1 MTMNTI
7 ADAQL
12 SISAVS
18 ANGRSQRSNDNG
30 QSSEQRD
37 EVVSCSCVWKIFG
50 LRADEA
56 MAAINRE
63 GLSKD
68 EVLARFGCVVAVKDV
83 SFSIKKGEIL
93 AIMGLS
99 GSGKST
105 LVRHVNRLIDATSGV
120 IRLNGVDISKV
131 SKAQLRSIRSKQVGM
146 VFQDFALLP
155 HWTVRDNVAFG
166 LELQGVPKLER
177 WAKAQAAI
185 ERMDLKGWEDR
196 VPSELSGGMRQ
207 RVGIARALAADP
219 SVLLMDEP
227 FGALDPLIR
236 RDLQDQFLE
245 LSRDLHKTTLFITHD
260 LEEAF
265 HLGDRIAIM
274 KDGAIVQ
281 IGTAADIIT
290 SPADAYVA
298 EFVRGISRI
307 PILTARHVMS
317 PLDHGA
323 LPMGDNTPMAS
334 LDTPL
339 SELIA
344 RAAEN
349 RSDIVIQDQS
359 GRAVGKVTIETMLL
373 SMKEVR

>member
-1 MTMNTI
+1 MNTI
-7 ADAQL
+7 ADANFSRSAL
-12 SISAVS
+12 STFDQQ
-18 ANGRSQRSNDNG
+18 GRPAGINPIVD
-30 QSSEQRD
+30 ERD
-37 EVVSCSCVWKIFG
+37 EVVSCSNVWKIFG
-50 LRADEA
+50 TRAGEA
-56 MAAINRE
+56 MAAIQNE

-68 EVLARFGCVVAVKDV
+68 QVLARFGCVVAVKDV
-83 SFSIKKGEIL
+83 SFSIRKGEIL

-120 IRLNGVDISKV
+120 IRLNGIDISKV
-131 SKAQLRSIRSKQVGM
+131 TTAQLRSIRSKEVGM

-185 ERMDLKGWEDR
+185 EMMDLKGWEDR

-236 RDLQDQFLE
+236 RDLQDQFLA
-245 LSRDLHKTTLFITHD
+245 LSRDLGKTTLFITHD

-281 IGTAADIIT
+281 IGTAADIIS

-298 EFVRGISRI
+298 EFVRGISRV
-307 PILTARHVMS
+307 PILTARHVMT
-317 PLDHGA
+317 PAGPDDLPFGA
-323 LPMGDNTPMAS
+323 NTPVATP
-334 LDTPL
+334 DTPL
-339 SELIA
+339 AELIA
-344 RAAEN
+344 TGART
-349 RSDIVIQDQS
+349 RSDIMIVDQS
-359 GRAVGKVTIETMLL
+359 GSAVGKVTIETMLS

>member
-1 MTMNTI
+1 
-7 ADAQL
+7 
-12 SISAVS
+12 
-18 ANGRSQRSNDNG
+18 
-30 QSSEQRD
+30 
-37 EVVSCSCVWKIFG
+37 
-50 LRADEA
+50 
-56 MAAINRE
+56 MAAIHAE

-83 SFSIKKGEIL
+83 SFSIRRGEIL

-131 SKAQLRSIRSKQVGM
+131 TSAQLRSIRSKEVGM

-166 LELQGVPKLER
+166 LELQGVTKLER

-236 RDLQDQFLE
+236 RDLQDQFLA
-245 LSRDLHKTTLFITHD
+245 LSRDLGKTTLFITHD

-281 IGTAADIIT
+281 IGTAAEIIT

-298 EFVRGISRI
+298 EFVRGISRV
-307 PILTARHVMS
+307 PILTARHVMAPAGAD
-317 PLDHGA
+317 PLPSAAD
-323 LPMGDNTPMAS
+323 LPVATP
-334 LDTPL
+334 DTPL
-339 SELIA
+339 AELIA
-344 RAAEN
+344 IGART
-349 RSDIVIQDQS
+349 RLDIMIVDQS
-359 GRAVGKVTIETMLL
+359 GRAVGKVTIETMLS

>member
-1 MTMNTI
+1 MNTF
-7 ADAQL
+7 ADATL
-12 SISAVS
+12 SRSA
-18 ANGRSQRSNDNG
+18 
-30 QSSEQRD
+30 SSTFDQGARQAGNNQGVDKRD
-37 EVVSCSCVWKIFG
+37 EVVSCSNVWKIFG
-50 LRADEA
+50 TRAREA
-56 MAAINRE
+56 MAAISNE
-63 GLSKD
+63 GLGKD

-83 SFSIKKGEIL
+83 SFSIRKGEIL

-120 IRLNGVDISKV
+120 IRLNGVDMSKV
-131 SKAQLRSIRSKQVGM
+131 TNAQLRSIRSKQVGM

-166 LELQGVPKLER
+166 LELQGVPKLQR

-236 RDLQDQFLE
+236 RDLQDQFLA
-245 LSRDLHKTTLFITHD
+245 LSRDLGKTTLFITHD

-298 EFVRGISRI
+298 EFVRGISRV
-307 PILTARHVMS
+307 PILTARHVMTPAS
-317 PLDHGA
+317 PDELTLA
-323 LPMGDNTPMAS
+323 AKTPVAT
-334 LDTPL
+334 LETPL
-339 SELIA
+339 AELIGTGA
-344 RAAEN
+344 RT
-349 RSDIVIQDQS
+349 RSDITIVDQS
-359 GRAVGKVTIETMLL
+359 GRAVGKVTIETMLS

>member
-1 MTMNTI
+1 MNKF
-7 ADAQL
+7 ADATL
-12 SISAVS
+12 SRSASSTFDQGVRP
-18 ANGRSQRSNDNG
+18 AGNN
-30 QSSEQRD
+30 QSVDQRD
-37 EVVSCSCVWKIFG
+37 EVVSCSNVWKIFG
-50 LRADEA
+50 TRAREA
-56 MAAINRE
+56 MAAILDE
-63 GLSKD
+63 DLGKD
-68 EVLARFGCVVAVKDV
+68 DVLARFGCVVAVKDV
-83 SFSIKKGEIL
+83 SFSIRKGEIL

-131 SKAQLRSIRSKQVGM
+131 TNAQLRSIRSKQVGM

-196 VPSELSGGMRQ
+196 VPAELSGGMRQ

-236 RDLQDQFLE
+236 RDLQDQFLA
-245 LSRDLHKTTLFITHD
+245 LSRDLGKTTLFITHD

-265 HLGDRIAIM
+265 HLGDRVAIM

-298 EFVRGISRI
+298 EFVRGISRV
-307 PILTARHVMS
+307 PILTARHVMT
-317 PLDHGA
+317 PAGPDDLPFGA
-323 LPMGDNTPMAS
+323 NTPVATP
-334 LDTPL
+334 DTPL
-339 SELIA
+339 AELIA
-344 RAAEN
+344 TGART
-349 RSDIVIQDQS
+349 RSDIMIVDQS
-359 GRAVGKVTIETMLL
+359 GSAVGKVTIETMLS

>member
-1 MTMNTI
+1 MDKF
-7 ADAQL
+7 ADATL
-12 SISAVS
+12 SRSAS
-18 ANGRSQRSNDNG
+18 STFDQGAREAGNN
-30 QSSEQRD
+30 QSVNQRD
-37 EVVSCSCVWKIFG
+37 EVVSCSNVWKIFG
-50 LRADEA
+50 SRAREA
-56 MAAINRE
+56 MAAMTNE
-63 GLSKD
+63 GLGKD

-83 SFSIKKGEIL
+83 SFSIRKGETL

-131 SKAQLRSIRSKQVGM
+131 TNAQLRSIRSKQVGM

-185 ERMDLKGWEDR
+185 EKMDLKGWEDR
-196 VPSELSGGMRQ
+196 IPSELSGGMRQ

-236 RDLQDQFLE
+236 RDLQDQFLA
-245 LSRDLHKTTLFITHD
+245 LSRDLGKTTLFITHD

-281 IGTAADIIT
+281 IGTAADIVS

-298 EFVRGISRI
+298 EFVRGISRV
-307 PILTARHVMS
+307 PILTARHVMTPASADELSSANS
-317 PLDHGA
+317 PVA
-323 LPMGDNTPMAS
+323 TP
-334 LDTPL
+334 DTPL
-339 SELIA
+339 AELIA
-344 RAAEN
+344 TGART
-349 RSDIVIQDQS
+349 RSDILIVDRS
-359 GRAVGKVTIETMLL
+359 GRALGKVTIETMLS
-373 SMKEVR
+373 SMKEAR

>member
-1 MTMNTI
+1 MNTI
-7 ADAQL
+7 ADAKL
-12 SISAVS
+12 SRSALLPS
-18 ANGRSQRSNDNG
+18 DQRGRPAGDN
-30 QSSEQRD
+30 QIVDERD
-37 EVVSCSCVWKIFG
+37 EVVSCSNVWKIFG
-50 LRADEA
+50 TRAREA
-56 MAAINRE
+56 MAAIHAE

-83 SFSIKKGEIL
+83 SFSIRRGEIL

-131 SKAQLRSIRSKQVGM
+131 TSAQLRSIRSKDVGM

-166 LELQGVPKLER
+166 LELQGVTKLER

-236 RDLQDQFLE
+236 RDLQDQFLA
-245 LSRDLHKTTLFITHD
+245 LSRDLGKTTLFITHD

-281 IGTAADIIT
+281 IGTAAEIIT

-298 EFVRGISRI
+298 EFVRGISRV
-307 PILTARHVMS
+307 PILTARHVMAAAGAD
-317 PLDHGA
+317 PLPSAAD
-323 LPMGDNTPMAS
+323 LPVATP
-334 LDTPL
+334 DTPL
-339 SELIA
+339 AELIA
-344 RAAEN
+344 IGART
-349 RSDIVIQDQS
+349 RSDIMIVDQS
-359 GRAVGKVTIETMLL
+359 GRAVGKVTIETMLS

>member
-1 MTMNTI
+1 MTTF
-7 ADAQL
+7 ADAKL
-12 SISAVS
+12 SRSALLPS
-18 ANGRSQRSNDNG
+18 NQRGRPAGDNQIVDG
-30 QSSEQRD
+30 RD
-37 EVVSCSCVWKIFG
+37 EVVSCSNVWKIFG
-50 LRADEA
+50 TRAREA
-56 MAAINRE
+56 MAAIHAE

-83 SFSIKKGEIL
+83 SFSIRRGEIL

-105 LVRHVNRLIDATSGV
+105 LVRHVNRLIDATSGL

-131 SKAQLRSIRSKQVGM
+131 TSAQLRSIRSKEVGM

-166 LELQGVPKLER
+166 LELQGVTKLER

-236 RDLQDQFLE
+236 RDLQDQFLA
-245 LSRDLHKTTLFITHD
+245 LSRDLGKTTLFITHD

-281 IGTAADIIT
+281 IGTAAEIIT

-298 EFVRGISRI
+298 EFIRGISRV
-307 PILTARHVMS
+307 PILTARDVMAPAGAA
-317 PLDHGA
+317 PLPSAAD
-323 LPMGDNTPMAS
+323 LPVATP
-334 LDTPL
+334 DTPL
-339 SELIA
+339 AELIA
-344 RAAEN
+344 IGART
-349 RSDIVIQDQS
+349 RSDIMIVDQL
-359 GRAVGKVTIETMLL
+359 GRAVGKVTIETMLS

>member
-1 MTMNTI
+1 MNTF
-7 ADAQL
+7 ADAKR
-12 SISAVS
+12 SRSALPPFDL
-18 ANGRSQRSNDNG
+18 QRRPAGENQIVDEG
-30 QSSEQRD
+30 D
-37 EVVSCSCVWKIFG
+37 EVVSCSNVWKLFG
-50 LRADEA
+50 TRAREA
-56 MAAINRE
+56 IAAIHGE

-83 SFSIKKGEIL
+83 SFSIRKGEIL

-131 SKAQLRSIRSKQVGM
+131 TSAQLRSIRSKQVGM

-185 ERMDLKGWEDR
+185 QRMDLKGWEDR

-236 RDLQDQFLE
+236 RDLQNQFLK
-245 LSRDLHKTTLFITHD
+245 LTRDLGKTTLFITHD

-290 SPADAYVA
+290 SPADGYVA
-298 EFVRGISRI
+298 EFVRGISRV
-307 PILTARHVMS
+307 PILSARHIMS
-317 PLDHGA
+317 PVDPDA
-323 LPMGDNTPMAS
+323 APSAADIPVAS
-334 LDTPL
+334 PGTPL
-339 SELIA
+339 AELIA
-344 RAAEN
+344 TGART
-349 RSDIVIQDQS
+349 RSDIMIVDQS
-359 GRAVGKVTIETMLL
+359 GRAVGKVTIETMLS

>member
-1 MTMNTI
+1 MNKF
-7 ADAQL
+7 ADATL
-12 SISAVS
+12 SRSA
-18 ANGRSQRSNDNG
+18 
-30 QSSEQRD
+30 SSTFDQGVRPAGNNPIVDERD
-37 EVVSCSCVWKIFG
+37 EVVSCSHVWKIFG
-50 LRADEA
+50 TRTREA
-56 MAAINRE
+56 MAAIVNE
-63 GLSKD
+63 DLGKD

-83 SFSIKKGEIL
+83 SFSIRKGEIL

-131 SKAQLRSIRSKQVGM
+131 TNAQLRSIRSKQVGM

-185 ERMDLKGWEDR
+185 EMMDLKGWEDR

-236 RDLQDQFLE
+236 RDLQDQFLA
-245 LSRDLHKTTLFITHD
+245 LSRDLGKTTLFITHD

-281 IGTAADIIT
+281 IGSAADIIS
-290 SPADAYVA
+290 SPAGAYVA
-298 EFVRGISRI
+298 EFVRGISRV
-307 PILTARHVMS
+307 PILTARHVMTPAGPDDL
-317 PLDHGA
+317 PLEA
-323 LPMGDNTPMAS
+323 NTPVATP
-334 LDTPL
+334 DTPL
-339 SELIA
+339 AELIA
-344 RAAEN
+344 TGART
-349 RSDIVIQDQS
+349 RSDIMILDQS
-359 GRAVGKVTIETMLL
+359 GRAVGKVTIETMLT

>member
-1 MTMNTI
+1 MTNF
-7 ADAQL
+7 ADAMHSRSHASAFEEGQRVGNQL
-12 SISAVS
+12 GVD
-18 ANGRSQRSNDNG
+18 QR
-30 QSSEQRD
+30 EP
-37 EVVSCSCVWKIFG
+37 VVSCSNVWKIFG
-50 LRADEA
+50 TRAPEA
-56 MAAINRE
+56 MEAILDE
-63 GLSKD
+63 GLGKD
-68 EVLARFGCVVAVKDV
+68 EVLARFGCVVAVRDV

-105 LVRHVNRLIDATSGV
+105 LVRHVNRLIEATTGI

-131 SKAQLRSIRSKQVGM
+131 TSAELRSIRSKQVGM

-155 HWTVRDNVAFG
+155 HRTVRDNVAFG
-166 LELQGVPKLER
+166 LELQGVSKRQR
-177 WAKAQAAI
+177 WANAQAAI
-185 ERMDLKGWEDR
+185 EQMDLKGWEDR

-236 RDLQDQFLE
+236 RDLQDQFLA
-245 LSRDLHKTTLFITHD
+245 LSRDLGKTTLFITHD

-281 IGTAADIIT
+281 LGTAADIIT

-298 EFVRGISRI
+298 DFVRGISRV
-307 PILTARHVMS
+307 PILTARHVM
-317 PLDHGA
+317 
-323 LPMGDNTPMAS
+323 TPANS
-334 LDTPL
+334 TEPPHVANAPVATLETPL
-339 SELIA
+339 AELIA
-344 RAAEN
+344 TGAKT
-349 RSDIVIQDQS
+349 RSDIAIVDQS
-359 GRAVGKVTIETMLL
+359 GRTVGMVTIETML
-373 SMKEVR
+373 SAMKEVR

>member
-1 MTMNTI
+1 MNKF
-7 ADAQL
+7 ADATL
-12 SISAVS
+12 SRSAS
-18 ANGRSQRSNDNG
+18 LTLDQRARGAAKNQGGD
-30 QSSEQRD
+30 QRD
-37 EVVSCSCVWKIFG
+37 EVVSCSNVWKIFG
-50 LRADEA
+50 TRAREA
-56 MAAINRE
+56 IAAILNE
-63 GLSKD
+63 DLGKD

-83 SFSIKKGEIL
+83 SFSIRKGEIL

-131 SKAQLRSIRSKQVGM
+131 TNAQLRSIRSKQVGM

-166 LELQGVPKLER
+166 LELQGIPKLER

-236 RDLQDQFLE
+236 RDLQDQFLA
-245 LSRDLHKTTLFITHD
+245 LSRDLGKTTLFITHD

-281 IGTAADIIT
+281 IGTAADIIS

-298 EFVRGISRI
+298 EFVRGISRV
-307 PILTARHVMS
+307 PILTARHVMTPAS
-317 PLDHGA
+317 PDD
-323 LPMGDNTPMAS
+323 LPSSADTPVATP
-334 LDTPL
+334 DTPL
-339 SELIA
+339 AELIA
-344 RAAEN
+344 TGART
-349 RSDIVIQDQS
+349 RSDILIVDQS
-359 GRAVGKVTIETMLL
+359 GRAVGKVTIETMLS

>member
-1 MTMNTI
+1 MNKF
-7 ADAQL
+7 ADATL
-12 SISAVS
+12 SRSA
-18 ANGRSQRSNDNG
+18 
-30 QSSEQRD
+30 SSTFDQGVRPAGNNQGVDKRD
-37 EVVSCSCVWKIFG
+37 EVVSCSNVWKIFG
-50 LRADEA
+50 ARAREA
-56 MAAINRE
+56 MAAIMNE
-63 GLSKD
+63 GLGKD

-83 SFSIKKGEIL
+83 SFSIRKGEIL

-120 IRLNGVDISKV
+120 IRLNGDDISKV
-131 SKAQLRSIRSKQVGM
+131 TNAQLRSIRSKQVGM

-236 RDLQDQFLE
+236 WDLQDQFLA
-245 LSRDLHKTTLFITHD
+245 LSRDLGKTTLFITHD

-298 EFVRGISRI
+298 EFVRGISRV
-307 PILTARHVMS
+307 PILTARHVMTPATPDDL
-317 PLDHGA
+317 PLA
-323 LPMGDNTPMAS
+323 ANTPVATP
-334 LDTPL
+334 DTPL
-339 SELIA
+339 AELIA
-344 RAAEN
+344 AGART
-349 RSDIVIQDQS
+349 RSDITIVDQS
-359 GRAVGKVTIETMLL
+359 GRTVGKVTIETMLS

>member
-1 MTMNTI
+1 MNKF
-7 ADAQL
+7 ADATL
-12 SISAVS
+12 SRSAVS
-18 ANGRSQRSNDNG
+18 TFAQGAREAWENQGVDN
-30 QSSEQRD
+30 RD
-37 EVVSCSCVWKIFG
+37 EVVSCSNVWKIFG
-50 LRADEA
+50 SRAREA
-56 MAAINRE
+56 MAAIVNE
-63 GLSKD
+63 GLGKD
-68 EVLARFGCVVAVKDV
+68 EVLTRFGCVVAVKDV
-83 SFSIKKGEIL
+83 SFSIRKGEIL

-131 SKAQLRSIRSKQVGM
+131 TNAQLRSIRSKQVGM

-185 ERMDLKGWEDR
+185 EKMDLKGWEDR

-236 RDLQDQFLE
+236 RDLQDQFLA
-245 LSRDLHKTTLFITHD
+245 LSRDLGKTTLFITHD

-281 IGTAADIIT
+281 IGTAADIIS

-298 EFVRGISRI
+298 EFVRGISRV
-307 PILTARHVMS
+307 PVLTARHVMTPTS
-317 PLDHGA
+317 PDD
-323 LPMGDNTPMAS
+323 LPSAAANIPVATP
-334 LDTPL
+334 DTPL
-339 SELIA
+339 AELIA
-344 RAAEN
+344 TGART
-349 RSDIVIQDQS
+349 RSDILIVDQS
-359 GRAVGKVTIETMLL
+359 GRAVGKVTIETMLS